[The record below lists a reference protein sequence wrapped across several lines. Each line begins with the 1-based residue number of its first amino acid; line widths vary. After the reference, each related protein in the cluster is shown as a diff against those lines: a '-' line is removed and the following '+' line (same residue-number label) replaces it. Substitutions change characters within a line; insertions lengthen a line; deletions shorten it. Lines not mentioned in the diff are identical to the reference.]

1 MRILSGIQPS
11 GKSHLGNYFSM
22 MRRMIA
28 YQEENQLFCFI
39 ASYHSL
45 TTISSKEDLCSHTL
59 DMATDFLALGMDTD
73 KSVFWLQSDVPQ
85 VTELAWILAQHITVP
100 QLELAHSYKDKLAQ
114 NISPTGGLFL
124 YPILMAADVL
134 AFGGEKIPVGKD
146 QKQHIEM
153 CRSIARRFNQTYGET
168 FIVPEADVMDEVE
181 TVPGVDGRKMSKSY
195 GNAIY
200 PFTSEKQIR
209 KAVMSIVTDS
219 KGVDEVKDVSAS
231 VLYDIYSLFLT
242 KKEQKELVNR
252 FQTPGTGYGHIK
264 KDLLEK
270 ILDYFSDART
280 RRERLAGEPEKIRE
294 ILYSGAI
301 KARKVA
307 EVFLSKARENVGLS
321 WN

>member
-59 DMATDFLALGMDTD
+59 DMATDFLALGMDAD

-219 KGVDEVKDVSAS
+219 KGVDEVKEVSAS

-280 RRERLAGEPEKIRE
+280 RRERLVGEPEKIRE